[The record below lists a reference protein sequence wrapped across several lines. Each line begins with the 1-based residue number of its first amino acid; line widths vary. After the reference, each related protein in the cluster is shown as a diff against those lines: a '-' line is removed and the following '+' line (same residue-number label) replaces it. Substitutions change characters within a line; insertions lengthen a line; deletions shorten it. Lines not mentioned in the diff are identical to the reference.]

1 MFYLGSSVKDNKTTK
16 KSCKTTMDKL
26 ALSMV
31 FRIICFLI
39 LYGDI
44 SSQPLYENS
53 REDRIT
59 AKETEFYYQ
68 NVYERENFLENQE
81 NSWKKKLDLCRETLP
96 FDCKELYMN
105 GIRKSGVYT
114 IYPWEKTDPDYR
126 PIKVYCDM
134 ESEGGGWTA
143 IQRRVNGEETF
154 TRNWTEYKLG
164 FGTPYGDYW
173 IGNEAIHQLTT
184 GRNSS
189 LYVTITPM
197 DGGVVSFKMY
207 HQFYVFGEDQNYTLQ
222 VANPGSGSLDDR
234 LVWNDADFKTTGMQ
248 FSTFDVDNDKY
259 IHNCAAAHLGGWWFN
274 RCHSAFLNGLWHSGD
289 WRSAWYSQYLSGRE
303 VNGTSMLIK
312 SH

>member
-1 MFYLGSSVKDNKTTK
+1 
-16 KSCKTTMDKL
+16 MDKL

-31 FRIICFLI
+31 FRIICFMI

-53 REDRIT
+53 REDRVT
-59 AKETEFYYQ
+59 TKQTEFYYQ
-68 NVYERENFLENQE
+68 KVYEREIFLENKV
-81 NSWKKKLDLCRETLP
+81 NSWKKKLDSCRAETLP

-105 GIRKSGVYT
+105 GKRKSGVYT
-114 IYPWEKTDPDYR
+114 IYPWKKSDHNCR
-126 PIKVYCDM
+126 PLQVYCDM
-134 ESEGGGWTA
+134 ETEGGGWTA
-143 IQRRVNGEETF
+143 IQRRVNGKENF

-173 IGNEAIHQLTT
+173 IGNDAIHQLAN

-197 DGGVVSFKMY
+197 DGGVVSSKMY
-207 HQFYVFGEDQNYTLQ
+207 RQFYVSGEDQNYRLQ
-222 VANPGSGSLDDR
+222 LANPGNGSLRDS
-234 LVWNDADFKTTGMQ
+234 LIENGHGATGMQ
-248 FSTFDVDNDKY
+248 FSKFDVNNAKCY
-259 IHNCAAAHLGGWWFN
+259 RNCAAEYLGGWWFN
-274 RCHSAFLNGLWHSGD
+274 CCHYAYLTGPWNSD
-289 WRSAWYSQYLSGRE
+289 EWRDPWNSQYTKGTQ